1 MGAVRA
7 ADLNGAPPASRRGQA
22 IRAHVEAADGA
33 GADWYHPRPSR
44 AFNGQGP
51 VETVSVQRLAGPDHW
66 HLVTYG
72 LGEPD
77 GKKSSAPDS
86 SGWGFELTLRLVSDE
101 APRWAVDLLASLAA
115 YVGSSQHPFAEGH
128 LSDFRGPIRLG
139 SSTPI
144 TAAMVVVDPGLGRL
158 AGPFGEVEFLQIVGL
173 TADELELCRAWNVD
187 GVRELLAR
195 DSPLLV
201 TALDRPSVAS
211 DPRYQAE
218 IEERARR
225 EGSSLHE
232 LRIGSLRLRLRRR
245 RRGRA
250 DVQLGAGAAAA
261 LGPALR
267 RELLAEGAS
276 FTVVGDGA
284 ELRFS
289 VGPDPAWHWTEDGL
303 EATVATDGIEYVAGL
318 FDGRTGWGRAS
329 DWPGLRFRIVR

>member
-7 ADLNGAPPASRRGQA
+7 ADLTGTPPASRGGEA
-22 IRAHVEAADGA
+22 IRSHVQAADGA

-44 AFNGQGP
+44 AFSGAGP
-51 VETVSVQRLAGPDHW
+51 VEAVSVQRLTGPGHW

-72 LGEPD
+72 LTELHA
-77 GKKSSAPDS
+77 KESSDRYS
-86 SGWGFELTLRLVSDE
+86 SGWGFELTFRLASDE
-101 APRWAVDLLASLAA
+101 PPLWAVDLLASLAA
-115 YVGSSQHPFAEGH
+115 YVWSSRHPFAEGH
-128 LSDFRGPIRLG
+128 LTDFRGPIRLG
-139 SSTPI
+139 SSTAV
-144 TAAMVVVDPGLGRL
+144 TAAVMVEDPGLGRL
-158 AGPFGEVEFLQIVGL
+158 DGPFGAVEFLQLVGL

-201 TALDRPSVAS
+201 TALDRPSVAD

-232 LRIGSLRLRLRRR
+232 LRIGSLRLRR
-245 RRGRA
+245 RRGGGA

-276 FTVVGDGA
+276 FTVVGDDA
-284 ELRFS
+284 ELRFN
-289 VGPDPAWHWTEDGL
+289 VGADAAWRWTEEGI
-303 EATVATDGIEYVAGL
+303 EATVAPDGVEYVSGL

-329 DWPGLRFRIVR
+329 DWPRLRFRVVR